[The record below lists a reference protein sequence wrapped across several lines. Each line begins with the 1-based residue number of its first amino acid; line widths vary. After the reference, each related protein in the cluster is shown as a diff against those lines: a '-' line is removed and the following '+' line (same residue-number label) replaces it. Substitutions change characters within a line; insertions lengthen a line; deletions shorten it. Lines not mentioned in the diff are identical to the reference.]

1 MMRYLILLAADAL
14 AACGTDQS
22 RPAVEIRTVTKT
34 VEVQK
39 PCAVTPPVRPAP
51 LDKPLPTDLG
61 RLVAVLGAKLV
72 EYAGPA
78 PALIAMIPSA
88 CSMHQPSARSSLS
101 LRSVVMALR
110 PFR

>member
-72 EYAGPA
+72 EYAGPGGFA
-78 PALIAMIPSA
+78 DRATAAIDQCRKLDTTPK
-88 CSMHQPSARSSLS
+88 
-101 LRSVVMALR
+101 
-110 PFR
+110 